1 MRQIQGFITALILL
15 SPVVSQPGVGRAAT
29 PPESTIV
36 QTLTRYLDAQAELG
50 HLNGSVLVARE
61 EEILLSRGY
70 GKSDFES
77 GIQNSPETKYRVASL
92 SKAFTAMAILILVD
106 RGQLRLDDTIGS
118 YLKEV
123 PAAWNRATVRQL
135 LSHTAGIPDY
145 EGAFEIGSD
154 RYNRLMSQP
163 ATASKILDSMRA
175 TPLTF
180 PPGAD
185 FEYSNTGYII
195 LSMLAE
201 KVAGEPFDQFLEK
214 NIFTPLGMAATGHH
228 GGGKIRT
235 GHATGYVYVNE
246 YDRAKYH
253 RGLQLESEMQVGPN
267 LRMDPPH
274 GDAGI
279 YSTTVDLLKWEN
291 ALSSGGLVSEALL
304 ADMFDP
310 GEHGYGFGWI
320 VDTDRAGRQRVH
332 HNGFLPGWSAEF
344 RRYPESRTTII
355 LLGNTDLMLN
365 RIADDLGAL
374 VFGETINWPESMI
387 FVEIDSA
394 SFAGHCGDYV
404 DENGDTLKVRHTED
418 GAEIQMTNA
427 FMALMFPL
435 DDGTYFAPMFNG
447 KVAFE
452 TKDGIA
458 FGVSVMRRGVPWTF
472 KRAAN

>member
-1 MRQIQGFITALILL
+1 MRRIQEIITALILL
-15 SPVVSQPGVGRAAT
+15 SSVGSQPGLGRAAT
-29 PPESTIV
+29 PPDSTIV
-36 QTLTRYLDAQAELG
+36 QTLARYLETQSELG
-50 HLNGSVLVARE
+50 HLNGSVLIARE
-61 EEILLSRGY
+61 GEILHSRGY
-70 GKSDFES
+70 GKADFQSE
-77 GIQNSPETKYRVASL
+77 IQNSPGTKYRAASL
-92 SKAFTAMAILILVD
+92 SKSFTAMAILILVD
-106 RGQLRLDDTIGS
+106 RGQLRIDDTIGS
-118 YLKEV
+118 YLNEI
-123 PAAWNRATVRQL
+123 PEAWSGATVRQL

-145 EGAFEIGSD
+145 EAAFEIGSD

-163 ATASKILDSMRA
+163 ASASKILDSMRA
-175 TPLTF
+175 TLLTF
-180 PPGAD
+180 PSGAD

-195 LSMLAE
+195 LSMLVE
-201 KVAGEPFDQFLEK
+201 NVADEPFDQFLDK
-214 NIFTPLGMAATGHH
+214 NIFTPLGMTATGHH
-228 GGGKIRT
+228 GGGKIHT
-235 GHATGYVYVNE
+235 DHAIGYVYVNG

-253 RGLQLESEMQVGPN
+253 RGLRLESEMQVGPN
-267 LRMDPPH
+267 LRTDPPH

-279 YSTTVDLLKWEN
+279 YSTTLDLLKWDN
-291 ALSSGGLVSEALL
+291 ALYSGGLVSESLL

-310 GEHGYGFGWI
+310 GKQGYGFGWI

-332 HNGFLPGWSAEF
+332 HNGFLPGWNAEF

-374 VFGETINWPESMI
+374 IFGEPINWPESMI

-404 DENGDTLKVRHTED
+404 DEHGDTLKVRHTED
-418 GAEIQMTNA
+418 GAEIQMSNA

-452 TKDGIA
+452 TKDGSSV
-458 FGVSVMRRGVPWTF
+458 GVSVMRRGVPWTF